1 MLRPRLAAP
10 CSTVA
15 LAAVGAALGVTQMLP
30 ENHVSGLFSAVG
42 NRNTMRFFRRREELY
57 SSRLCH
63 DFIAKESNTDA
74 TF

>member
-10 CSTVA
+10 CSTAA

-30 ENHVSGLFSAVG
+30 ENHVSELFSAVS
-42 NRNTMRFFRRREELY
+42 NRNTTRFFRRREELY
-57 SSRLCH
+57 SSCLCQ
-63 DFIAKESNTDA
+63 DFITKESKTDA

>member
-10 CSTVA
+10 CSTAA

-57 SSRLCH
+57 SSRLCQ
-63 DFIAKESNTDA
+63 DFIAKESKTDA